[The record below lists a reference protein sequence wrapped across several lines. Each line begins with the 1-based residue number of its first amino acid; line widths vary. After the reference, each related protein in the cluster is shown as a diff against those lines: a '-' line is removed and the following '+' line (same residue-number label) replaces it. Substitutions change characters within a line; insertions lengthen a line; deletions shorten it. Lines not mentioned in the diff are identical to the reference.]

1 MRVAAAAAG
10 VSLILAS
17 VSGESAAAP
26 PRPDPWAN
34 HDRGIALANAVIV
47 KCLRRD
53 ASKPPDGSVRC
64 VRSAYLVCERQH
76 GTMSQHDMNDC
87 SYFSQHAWEA
97 RLTAAIARFM
107 AAKTS
112 ESRLG
117 AETEPTKQLL
127 RKSQRQWTEWN
138 QADCDMRS
146 GPSRGGSIYP
156 FEKAMCLSD
165 HTAVR
170 AMELESEIDWWLS

>member
-97 RLTAAIARFM
+97 RLTATIARFM

-127 RKSQRQWTEWN
+127 RKKPAAMDRME
-138 QADCDMRS
+138 S
-146 GPSRGGSIYP
+146 GGLRY
-156 FEKAMCLSD
+156 
-165 HTAVR
+165 AVR
-170 AMELESEIDWWLS
+170 AKQRRLDLPVRKSDVPLRPHRRSRHGTRE